1 MPRKAT
7 TTLLFAGSI
16 LLAAFASY
24 AQQHDHTAQPKTA
37 SGTASEKP
45 DIDIFCSSM
54 KTGQLCTHGTANNL
68 GLTGQ
73 KQEQWV
79 ELARKYNKT
88 VDAAT
93 LQLFKDAEGVLTPTQ
108 LAQLK
113 AWFAVGL
120 NPQINEILYKK
131 GLGPQTVGTLK
142 EKK

>member
-1 MPRKAT
+1 MQRRT
-7 TTLLFAGSI
+7 TTMVLLVA
-16 LLAAFASY
+16 LLALVASIASY
-24 AQQHDHTAQPKTA
+24 AQQHDHAVQTKSANSSAAPAAAPAKD
-37 SGTASEKP
+37 

-68 GLTGQ
+68 GLSGQ
-73 KQEQWV
+73 KQDQWV

-93 LQLFKDAEGVLTPTQ
+93 LQLFKDAEGVLNPQQ

-120 NPQINEILYKK
+120 NPQINEILYSK
-131 GLGPQTVGTLK
+131 GLGPQ
-142 EKK
+142 KK